1 MNCPKCCMTLPDDSE
16 FCQYCGERIEP
27 LNAISD
33 IPTENIEKKCPK
45 CGMAL
50 PDDSDFCQFCGEKIA
65 DHPVV
70 ELEQPAS
77 AVGKPSSLSEQPTR
91 IPDPQ
96 TDESVAPIFN
106 MLANNMLDNILANRK
121 LTKKHTSDSD
131 YGLVPKKPIFT
142 FMVDG
147 AQTYL
152 NGLVSENYEELTW
165 HRTGSMPVQGIAGP
179 VDVYVSNKKSGEQYR
194 TLYVSIYAESNSQSV
209 PKGFLRRDAA
219 IKAVPRNANAGADSI
234 VTKEKKR
241 SPLRI
246 ALIVLS
252 IICTAILCGLN
263 VVQYVTHM
271 NDQEHISAA
280 EKSNNDLAGKLAEQ
294 EASNNSNRKRIE
306 ELDAAIESKDA
317 TIAEQNKTIQSQ
329 EKTISSQKSEITS
342 LLPKANN
349 YSVIY
354 SALKSGNIGY
364 AASNFNCSQ
373 SIILV
378 KKGKTKKISLTANW
392 SKGGEVTLS
401 CSSNAADI
409 DFDQNSWTYSTKLSI
424 KGLSPGVSVATFSN
438 DVDSNTFKI
447 IVIVE

>member
-1 MNCPKCCMTLPDDSE
+1 MNCPKCGMTLPDDSE

-131 YGLVPKKPIFT
+131 YGLVPEKPIFT

-147 AQTYL
+147 AKSYL
-152 NGLVSENYEELTW
+152 NGLVSEKNEELTW
-165 HRTGSMPVQGIAGP
+165 VRKGSMQVRGIAGP
-179 VDVYVSNKKSGEQYR
+179 VDIYVSQKKNGAEYK
-194 TLYVSIYAESNSQSV
+194 TLYVSIYAEANSQSIPRGFIRKDSG
-209 PKGFLRRDAA
+209 PKASHFTRTTTPG
-219 IKAVPRNANAGADSI
+219 SI
-234 VTKEKKR
+234 SNTEQKK

-246 ALIVLS
+246 VLIVIAAVGILLLS
-252 IICTAILCGLN
+252 ALN
-263 VVQYVTHM
+263 VFQYVI
-271 NDQEHISAA
+271 NKKDQERISIA
-280 EKSNNDLAGKLAEQ
+280 EQANKELTEKLAKQDE
-294 EASNNSNRKRIE
+294 NNR
-306 ELDAAIESKDA
+306 ELNSSIASKDA
-317 TIAEQNKTIQSQ
+317 TIADKDKKILSQ
-329 EKTISSQKSEITS
+329 EKTISAQNSKISSYET
-342 LLPKANN
+342 KAYN
-349 YSVIY
+349 YSTICD
-354 SALKSGNIGY
+354 ALKSGNIGY
-364 AASNFNCSQ
+364 AARNFNCSQ

-378 KKGKTKKISLTANW
+378 KKGETKKITLAANW
-392 SKGGEVTLS
+392 DNGGTVS
-401 CSSNAADI
+401 CSYSSNAASV
-409 DFDQNSWTYSTKLSI
+409 DFDQDNWTYSTKLSI
-424 KGLSPGVSVATFSN
+424 TGFYSGVNVVTFSN

-447 IVIVE
+447 IIIVE